1 MESGIASTRGRRNPV
16 ARTTARTEEMP
27 DPFARASDAP
37 ASTAA
42 HSVQA
47 SARLPAGFIN
57 P

>member
-42 HSVQA
+42 HSVPA